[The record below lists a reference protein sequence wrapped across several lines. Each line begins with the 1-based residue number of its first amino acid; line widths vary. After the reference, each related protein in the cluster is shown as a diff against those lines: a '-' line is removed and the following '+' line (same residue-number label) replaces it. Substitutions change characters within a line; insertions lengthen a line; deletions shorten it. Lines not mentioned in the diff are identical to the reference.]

1 MALETRGKVP
11 NFSLRPHPLAIG
23 LMVFTLV
30 IGILLALSFFSKEDG
45 TGIYLQRG
53 TFTLVATA
61 VLSVLLAILAT
72 SKMWYPHLWTKNS
85 THDRHKQHTKYHP
98 AMQQPRPQRKR

>member
-1 MALETRGKVP
+1 M
-11 NFSLRPHPLAIG
+11 AIG
-23 LMVFTLV
+23 LMIFTLV

-61 VLSVLLAILAT
+61 ILSILLAILAT
-72 SKMWYPHLWTKNS
+72 SKMWYPHLWNKNS
-85 THDRHKQHTKYHP
+85 THERHKQHTRHHP
-98 AMQQPRPQRKR
+98 AMQQPPPQHKR

>member
-72 SKMWYPHLWTKNS
+72 SKMWYPHLWTRNS
-85 THDRHKQHTKYHP
+85 THDRHKQHTKHPP